1 MGFLDLPAGY
11 VLADKA
17 APKAAAFFL
26 WIAEMTKRVA
36 VYIDGFNL
44 YHAIDDSCS
53 SHHKW
58 VDLFALSQSLLREGE
73 VLSAVNYFSAYAT
86 WLPAQYKRHR
96 TYVVALQHAGVT
108 TVMGKFKKKDMS
120 CKVCKS
126 TWTGHE
132 EKESDVRLSIGLV
145 ADAFQDKFDRAIVVS
160 ADSDLVP
167 PIDFVRAT
175 FKNKEVFVAAPPGR
189 MGVGRDLNPKL
200 EITRGRISKN
210 LLPVSATDAQGNIL
224 FNRPHEYAPPQP
236 THIQTAAA
244 NVK

>member
-1 MGFLDLPAGY
+1 
-11 VLADKA
+11 
-17 APKAAAFFL
+17 
-26 WIAEMTKRVA
+26 MTKRVA

-44 YHAIDDSCS
+44 YHAIDDTCS

-58 VDLFALSQSLLREGE
+58 VDLFALSNSLVREGE
-73 VLSAVNYFSAYAT
+73 TLSAVNYFSAYAT

-96 TYVVALQHAGVT
+96 TYVSALKHAGVT
-108 TVMGKFKKKDMS
+108 TVMGKFKKKDMT
-120 CKVCKS
+120 CKICKS

-145 ADAFQDKFDRAIVVS
+145 ADAFQNKFDRAIVIS

-167 PIDFVRAT
+167 PIDFVRST

-189 MGVGRDLNPKL
+189 MGIGRDLNPKL
-200 EITRGRISKN
+200 EITRGRIGKY
-210 LLPVSATDAQGNIL
+210 LLPDSATDAQGNVL
-224 FNRPHEYAPPQP
+224 FTRPDEYAPPTLTQMQAAL
-236 THIQTAAA
+236 TAA